1 LNRLPCA
8 ARVAAGECV
17 SSRAAMQARC
27 ALSCGLCAEADS
39 PPLATWAVTEGE
51 LVIEAR
57 R

>member
-1 LNRLPCA
+1 MNRLPCA

-27 ALSCGLCAEADS
+27 ALSCDLCAETDS